1 LADADRM
8 KRYSDYNAYLR
19 SLFGERV
26 QKISVDAGLTCPNR
40 DGTLSRSGCI
50 YCNAKGSGTGAFARG
65 LSVSQQ
71 IEAGKIGAMKK
82 YKARKFLAY
91 FQSFTNTYAPV
102 DHLKALYDE
111 ALSCDGVVGMA
122 VGTRP
127 DCVDKEKIDLLDAY
141 TKDYLVWLEYG
152 LQSAHD
158 ATLALI
164 NRGHDFKAFEASV
177 ALAAP
182 KKKLNVCAHII
193 LGLPGETK
201 AMMLE
206 NARILGDLGVNGV
219 KIHLLYVVRGTV
231 LDDMYGQGRYTPLE
245 QQEYVDLVCDFL
257 ERLPKSMIIQR
268 ITGDPHADELVA
280 PLWSARYRETFNMI
294 QHTLEARD
302 SYQGKF
308 SLFLDSEPDSKSA
321 FS

>member
-1 LADADRM
+1 MADVDRM

-40 DGTLSRSGCI
+40 DGSLSSSGCI

-65 LSVSQQ
+65 LSIAQQ
-71 IEAGKIGAMKK
+71 IEAGKIGAVKK

-111 ALSCDGVVGMA
+111 ALSCEGMVGMA

-127 DCVDKEKIDLLDAY
+127 DCVDKEKIDLLDSY
-141 TKDYLVWLEYG
+141 TKNYLIWLEYG
-152 LQSAHD
+152 LQSVHD

-164 NRGHDFKAFEASV
+164 NRGHDFKAFETAM
-177 ALAAP
+177 ALAAH
-182 KKKLNVCAHII
+182 KTKLNVCAHII
-193 LGLPGETK
+193 LGLPGETR
-201 AMMLE
+201 AMMLD

-219 KIHLLYVVRGTV
+219 KIHLLYVVRGTA
-231 LDDMYGQGRYTPLE
+231 LDTMYTKGHYTPLE
-245 QQEYVDLVCDFL
+245 QQAYVDLVCDFL
-257 ERLPKSMIIQR
+257 ERLPRSMIIQR

-294 QHTLEARD
+294 QHTLESRD
-302 SYQGKF
+302 SYQGKCRV
-308 SLFLDSEPDSKSA
+308 
-321 FS
+321 

>member
-1 LADADRM
+1 MADADRM

-164 NRGHDFKAFEASV
+164 NRGHDFKAFEAAV

-182 KKKLNVCAHII
+182 KKKAQCLCPYYSGPARRNQGHDAGKCKYSWGIRGKRRQNSLA
-193 LGLPGETK
+193 LCGPG
-201 AMMLE
+201 
-206 NARILGDLGVNGV
+206 
-219 KIHLLYVVRGTV
+219 
-231 LDDMYGQGRYTPLE
+231 
-245 QQEYVDLVCDFL
+245 
-257 ERLPKSMIIQR
+257 
-268 ITGDPHADELVA
+268 
-280 PLWSARYRETFNMI
+280 
-294 QHTLEARD
+294 D
-302 SYQGKF
+302 SPG
-308 SLFLDSEPDSKSA
+308 
-321 FS
+321 

>member
-1 LADADRM
+1 MADADRM

-19 SLFGERV
+19 GLFGERV

-40 DGTLSRSGCI
+40 DGSLSSSGCI
-50 YCNAKGSGTGAFARG
+50 YCNAQGSGTGAFARG
-65 LSVSQQ
+65 LSISQQ
-71 IEAGKIGAMKK
+71 IEAGKIGAVKK

-111 ALSCDGVVGMA
+111 ALSCEGMVGMA

-127 DCVDKEKIDLLDAY
+127 DCVDQEKIDLLDSY
-141 TKDYLVWLEYG
+141 TKNYLIWLEYG
-152 LQSAHD
+152 LQSVHN

-164 NRGHDFKAFEASV
+164 NRGHDFKAFETAM

-182 KKKLNVCAHII
+182 KTKLNVCAHII
-193 LGLPGETK
+193 LGLPGETRD
-201 AMMLE
+201 MMLD
-206 NARILGDLGVNGV
+206 NARVLCDLGVNGV
-219 KIHLLYVVRGTV
+219 KIHLLYVVRGTA
-231 LDDMYGQGRYTPLE
+231 LDTMYAQGRYTPLE
-245 QQEYVDLVCDFL
+245 QQAYVDLVCDFL
-257 ERLPKSMIIQR
+257 ERLPRSMIIQR

-294 QHTLEARD
+294 QHALEARD
-302 SYQGKF
+302 SYQGKCR
-308 SLFLDSEPDSKSA
+308 A
-321 FS
+321 

>member
-1 LADADRM
+1 MAGPDRI
-8 KRYSDYNAYLR
+8 KRYSDYNVYLR
-19 SLFGERV
+19 NLFGERV

-50 YCNAKGSGTGAFARG
+50 YCNAQGSGTGAFARG
-65 LSVSQQ
+65 LSIARQ

-102 DHLKALYDE
+102 EHLKALYDE
-111 ALSCDGVVGMA
+111 ALSCEGVVGMA

-127 DCVDKEKIDLLDAY
+127 DCVDKEKIDLLDTY

-164 NRGHDFKAFEASV
+164 NRGHNFKDFQAAV
-177 ALAAP
+177 ALATP
-182 KKKLNVCAHII
+182 KKRLNVCAHII
-193 LGLPGETK
+193 LGLPGETRS
-201 AMMLE
+201 MMLE
-206 NARILGDLGVNGV
+206 NARILADLGVNGV
-219 KIHLLYVVRGTV
+219 KIHLLYVVRGTA
-231 LDDMYGQGRYTPLE
+231 LDEMYRQGLYTPLE
-245 QQEYVDLVCDFL
+245 QQAYVDLVCDFL
-257 ERLPKSMIIQR
+257 ERLPKSVIIQR
-268 ITGDPHADELVA
+268 ITGDPHPDELVA
-280 PLWSARYRETFNMI
+280 PLWSARYRDTFNMI

-302 SYQGKF
+302 SYQGKC
-308 SLFLDSEPDSKSA
+308 LT
-321 FS
+321 

>member
-1 LADADRM
+1 M

-40 DGTLSRSGCI
+40 DGRLSSSGCI
-50 YCNAKGSGTGAFARG
+50 YCNAQGSGTGAFARG
-65 LSVSQQ
+65 LSISQQ
-71 IEAGKIGAMKK
+71 IEVGKIGAVKK

-102 DHLKALYDE
+102 DHLKSLYDE
-111 ALSCDGVVGMA
+111 ALSCEGMVGMA

-127 DCVDKEKIDLLDAY
+127 DCVDQEKIDLLDSY
-141 TKDYLVWLEYG
+141 TKNYLIWLEYG

-164 NRGHDFKAFEASV
+164 NRGHDFKAFETAM

-182 KKKLNVCAHII
+182 KTKLNVCAHII
-193 LGLPGETK
+193 LGLPGETRK
-201 AMMLE
+201 MMLD

-219 KIHLLYVVRGTV
+219 KIHLLYVVCGTA
-231 LDDMYGQGRYTPLE
+231 LDTMYAQGRYTPLE

-257 ERLPKSMIIQR
+257 ERLPRSMIIQR
-268 ITGDPHADELVA
+268 ITGDPHPDELVA

-294 QHTLEARD
+294 QHTLKARD
-302 SYQGKF
+302 SYQGKYR
-308 SLFLDSEPDSKSA
+308 A
-321 FS
+321 